1 MTLNY
6 DVSSRQNPSSNY
18 DEIQAYRLAGYYL
31 YDPNEPLAV
40 TRARNSAR
48 AWVAVTQHFNNCGM
62 RSIVP
67 YEADIA
73 IKQLVRGAKRV

>member
-6 DVSSRQNPSSNY
+6 DVSIRLNTSSNY
-18 DEIQAYRLAGYYL
+18 DEIQAYRLAGYYP

-48 AWVAVTQHFNNCGM
+48 AWIAVTQHFNDCGM
-62 RSIVP
+62 PASVP
-67 YEADIA
+67 YEADLA
-73 IKQLVRGAKRV
+73 IRQLVRGAKRV

>member
-1 MTLNY
+1 MTLYY
-6 DVSSRQNPSSNY
+6 DVSNRHEAASDY

-48 AWVAVTQHFNNCGM
+48 AWIAVTQHFNDCGM
-62 RSIVP
+62 PSLVP
-67 YEADIA
+67 YVADLA

>member
-6 DVSSRQNPSSNY
+6 DVSSRQSASSNY

-48 AWVAVTQHFNNCGM
+48 AWIAVTQHFNDCGM
-62 RSIVP
+62 PARVP
-67 YEADIA
+67 YEADLA
-73 IKQLVRGAKRV
+73 IKQLIRGVKRV